1 MRMSALASRI
11 RRRSLS
17 NPTGLTV
24 RPPRTRLVHCLSLI
38 MLQSTVGVCA
48 VLNSRAML
56 TAFPSQ
62 VAFGVSNRT
71 LLFA

>member
-1 MRMSALASRI
+1 MRMNASASRI

-17 NPTGLTV
+17 NPTGLTG
-24 RPPRTRLVHCLSLI
+24 RPPRTRPVHWLSLI

-48 VLNSRAML
+48 VLNSRVML
-56 TAFPSQ
+56 TAFRP

-71 LLFA
+71 LPFA